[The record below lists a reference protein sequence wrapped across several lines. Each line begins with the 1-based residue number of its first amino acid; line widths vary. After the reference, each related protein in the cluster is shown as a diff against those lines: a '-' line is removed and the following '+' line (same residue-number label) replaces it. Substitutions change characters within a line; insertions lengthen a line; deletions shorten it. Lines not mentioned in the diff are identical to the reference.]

1 MHRDDTLIGLDVKTK
16 DLDGKAYSDGGV
28 CSVDN
33 LIQFLVRDRAIL
45 LLAEIAH
52 QSDGNRG
59 RRVAEVRVVPLHLL
73 PASDIRIENLGTGQV
88 RLNRPL
94 HTLWPQIDWNQTV
107 PDFLNIFTDLAIAHF
122 MHVGEVAGQRVEAM
136 RAFRAGGY
144 RRLVLP

>member
-59 RRVAEVRVVPLHLL
+59 RRVAEVGSFRCTCCQRLTSGLRIWVLARF
-73 PASDIRIENLGTGQV
+73 ASIGRFIHSGLRLTGT
-88 RLNRPL
+88 RPC
-94 HTLWPQIDWNQTV
+94 QTS
-107 PDFLNIFTDLAIAHF
+107 
-122 MHVGEVAGQRVEAM
+122 
-136 RAFRAGGY
+136 
-144 RRLVLP
+144 